1 MITLMGTEMPAK
13 DNSSLDA
20 TKIFV
25 YDFII
30 LVFLH
35 SVMMN
40 SEIIDNY
47 RANSLLLLHI
57 LTVTH
62 SNFL

>member
-47 RANSLLLLHI
+47 RANSLLLLHV